1 MKPNRTPGHRL
12 AMAALVVMAS
22 LCAQAAAA
30 AERAVR
36 GPMADLQVTLP
47 LEQVDG
53 PCTPAAYPTY
63 FQPWPPYTNTWP
75 NISDYVI
82 ITCDGGSG
90 WSHYSARAVGYV
102 ISPKGN
108 FSRGDAVLVTIYG
121 HDLNPGGGGLEI
133 GGFDALRPQMTFSG
147 ETYTGIS
154 KIDYPATSADV
165 VRIGDLPAFLGSDL
179 DLSPFAGGDPDSV
192 VYVFQATMPA
202 KNLGMRTSGV
212 LFGESFDGGWH
223 VGTDIGGS
231 FGPGTLPGT
240 KLSVTSGAVDV
251 LGVLN
256 GGGNG
261 TCSAKLTGNC
271 LELAGHAG
279 PGSVASIPVFDLDPA
294 HTYIVQFTVV
304 ASEELPLTVQLGG
317 STWNLVARPKQKTHR
332 LAYTPAA
339 FEAGVGLSFT
349 GSSAADGDHGPVV
362 SDIVLCA
369 KPVGTTGKCPTP

>member
-1 MKPNRTPGHRL
+1 MKPNRTPCLRL
-12 AMAALVVMAS
+12 AMAAFVVMAS
-22 LCAQAAAA
+22 LGSQAAEAA
-30 AERAVR
+30 ARAVR
-36 GPMADLQVTLP
+36 GPMDDLQVTLP
-47 LEQVDG
+47 LEQVNG
-53 PCTPAAYPTY
+53 PCTPAAYVTY
-63 FQPWPPYTNTWP
+63 FHPWPPYTNTWP
-75 NISDYVI
+75 NVSDYVI
-82 ITCDGGSG
+82 INCDGDSG
-90 WSHYSARAVGYV
+90 WSNYSARGVGYV
-102 ISPKGN
+102 VSPKGN
-108 FSRGDAVLVTIYG
+108 FSKGDAVLVTIYG
-121 HDLNPGGGGLEI
+121 HDLDDGSGELKI
-133 GGFDALRPQMTFSG
+133 GGFDAARPQMSFSG

-154 KIDYPATSADV
+154 KTSYPATSADL
-165 VRIGDLPAFLGSDL
+165 VRIADLPAFLGSDF
-179 DLSPFAGGDPDSV
+179 DLSPFAAGDPDSV

-202 KNLGMRTSGV
+202 KNLGMRTSGI
-212 LFGESFDGGWH
+212 LFSEDFDGGWH

-231 FGPGTLPGT
+231 FGLGTLPGT
-240 KLSVTSGAVDV
+240 NLSVTSGAVDV

-261 TCSAKLTGNC
+261 TCPTKPTGNC

-304 ASEELPLTVQLGG
+304 APEDLPLTVQLGG

-332 LAYTPAA
+332 LAYTPPA

-369 KPVGTTGKCPTP
+369 KPAGTTGKCPTP